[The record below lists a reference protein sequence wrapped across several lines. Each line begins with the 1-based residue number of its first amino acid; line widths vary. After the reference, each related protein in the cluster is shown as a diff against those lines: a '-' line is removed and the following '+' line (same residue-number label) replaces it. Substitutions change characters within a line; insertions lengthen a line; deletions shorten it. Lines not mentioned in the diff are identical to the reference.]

1 MAVAF
6 ESKQLHLFPVYVLCF
21 LLVVQEPSSQI
32 QAIAAMTAVPCLP
45 SAIMG
50 S

>member
-6 ESKQLHLFPVYVLCF
+6 ESEQLHLFPVYVLCF
-21 LLVVQEPSSQI
+21 SLVVQEPSSQI
-32 QAIAAMTAVPCLP
+32 RALAAMTAVPCLP
-45 SAIMG
+45 SAVTG